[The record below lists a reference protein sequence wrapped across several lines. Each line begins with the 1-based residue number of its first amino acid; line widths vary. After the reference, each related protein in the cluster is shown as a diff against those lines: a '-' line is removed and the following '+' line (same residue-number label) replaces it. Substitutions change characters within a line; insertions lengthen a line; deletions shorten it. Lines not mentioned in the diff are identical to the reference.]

1 MVRDSARAR
10 IEKPAS
16 QVDGA
21 AAAGAAARDAARGAA
36 SGAAVAVVAAAASIP
51 QQSSYETA

>member
-1 MVRDSARAR
+1 MNPRPSCIPLMVRDSARAR

-21 AAAGAAARDAARGAA
+21 AAAGAAARGA
-36 SGAAVAVVAAAASIP
+36 
-51 QQSSYETA
+51 